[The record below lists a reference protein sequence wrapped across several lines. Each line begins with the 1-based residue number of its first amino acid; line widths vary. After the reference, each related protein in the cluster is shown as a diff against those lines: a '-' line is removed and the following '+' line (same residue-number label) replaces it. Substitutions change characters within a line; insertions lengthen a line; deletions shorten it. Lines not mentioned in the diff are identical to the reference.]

1 MHRKTFPWTAPLSL
15 PALAPLAL
23 SLALASAITMAVSPP
38 ARAADPVP
46 AATPARSDTL
56 APARALIAEGRWRD
70 AIAALQQVNDT
81 GSADWNNLMGY
92 SHRKARTPDLMAAAR
107 YYESA
112 LRIDANHRGALEY
125 AGELALMQGDLT
137 LAEQRAAAL
146 SKACGG
152 RCEELDDLKDAITRF
167 KANGN
172 RYVEK

>member
-1 MHRKTFPWTAPLSL
+1 MPV
-15 PALAPLAL
+15 LAHA
-23 SLALASAITMAVSPP
+23 
-38 ARAADPVP
+38 ARAVLLTAGATLCLVAPGHAADDPP
-46 AATPARSDTL
+46 AATTRQAASADPLGEARK
-56 APARALIAEGRWRD
+56 LIAEKKWAA
-70 AIAALQQVNDT
+70 AIDELKRVNAT
-81 GSADWNNLMGY
+81 QNADWNNLMGY